1 MNNYKTF
8 VELDCDNIDKISDGI
23 YRYLSTKTDVLHTK
37 KYGWHFINKKELLID
52 VPELIKF
59 FSNYKLVPRDAAIT
73 IITENEHLP
82 IHIDEPPVIAK
93 INFPVLNTKGWAN
106 RWYDQNKKLVS
117 EILDLSGPI
126 VFNSQIPHSVEKTT
140 AITVPRIV
148 ASFTFHNEPIG
159 LLK

>member
-8 VELDCDNIDKISDGI
+8 VELECNNIDKISDGI
-23 YRYLSTKTDVLHTK
+23 FKYLLTKTDVLKTK
-37 KYGWHFINKKELLID
+37 EYGWHFINKKELLD
-52 VPELIKF
+52 YVPELLEF
-59 FSNYKLVPRDAAIT
+59 FIQHKLIPRDAAVT
-73 IITENEHLP
+73 IITENKHLP

-93 INFPVLNTKGWAN
+93 INFPVLNTIGWAN
-106 RWYDQNKKLVS
+106 RWYDQNEKIIG
-117 EILDLSGPI
+117 EILDLSVPI
-126 VFNSQIPHSVEKTT
+126 VFNSQIPHSVEKIT